1 MKHLLLFALCLA
13 STAAIHHH
21 SSASDCP
28 CAKKGPWVSV
38 GPATIRSEH
47 RGVWSSKGPDV
58 VRRREWR
65 SYTDVAR
72 LQQL

>member
-1 MKHLLLFALCLA
+1 MTTMKHLFLFVLLFALCLA

-47 RGVWSSKGPDV
+47 RGAWSSKGPDV
-58 VRRREWR
+58 VREERVEIIH
-65 SYTDVAR
+65 
-72 LQQL
+72 